1 MSVWRSEEFDNH
13 EQVCFFSDQETNLR
27 AIVAIHS
34 TARGPAA
41 GGTRFKS
48 YATDDMALDDALR
61 LSRAMS
67 YKSALADLPF
77 GGGKSVI
84 IGDPREIKS
93 RDLLLAFGRFID
105 RIGNVFATGED
116 VGFSVAD
123 VEVMLEVTPYVG
135 GTSKGAGDPS
145 IHTATGVL
153 HGLRAVT
160 EFHLGRKNFKG
171 MKVAVQGLGS
181 VGWRVAQHLHDAGAE
196 LIVADIDAEKAA
208 RAQQDF
214 DATVMDTND
223 IHAAQADILCPCALG
238 GVIDMDTAPR
248 IQAQAVA
255 GAANNQ
261 IAAPEAGVILADRNI
276 LFAPDYVINAGGV
289 ISGVEAMQNMPGRK
303 DFKAP
308 PMEDMLERIYS
319 RLLEI
324 FVRAQQEN
332 RTPEA
337 TAQAMAQELIDRP
350 ADAIAPPG

>member
-1 MSVWRSEEFDNH
+1 MSIWQSQEFDNH
-13 EQVCFFSDQETNLR
+13 EQVCFFSDKETDLR

-41 GGTRFKS
+41 GGTRFKP
-48 YATDDMALDDALR
+48 YASDALALDDALR

-67 YKSALADLPF
+67 YKSALAGLPL
-77 GGGKSVI
+77 GGGKAVI

-93 RDLLLAFGRFID
+93 RELLLAFGRFID

-153 HGLRAVT
+153 HGLRAVA
-160 EFHLGRKNFKG
+160 EFRLGRKTFEG
-171 MKVAVQGLGS
+171 MTVAVQGLGS
-181 VGWRVAQHLHDAGAE
+181 VGWRVAQHLHDADAE
-196 LIVADIDAEKAA
+196 LIVADVDAEKTA
-208 RAQQDF
+208 RAQKVF
-214 DATVMDTND
+214 GATIMDTNE
-223 IHAAQADILCPCALG
+223 IHTAEVDILCPCALG
-238 GVIDMDTAPR
+238 GVINMSTAPQ
-248 IQAQAVA
+248 IKALAVA

-261 IAAPEAGVILADRNI
+261 LASPEASVILADRNI

-289 ISGVEAMQNMPGRK
+289 ISGVEAMQNMQGRGSF
-303 DFKAP
+303 DAAP
-308 PMEDMLERIYS
+308 LETLLEKIYG

-324 FVRAQQEN
+324 FVRSEREN
-332 RTPEA
+332 LTPEA
-337 TAQAMAQELIDRP
+337 TASAIAKELIERKP
-350 ADAIAPPG
+350 IKELA